1 MGSKPSTGRSE
12 SKPENKKPSVQPQ
25 PKPTKTVGSGDTFSP
40 HEVPEI
46 SDKHDIKRQES
57 VSNRDLMISYSHIDK
72 EMMAKLRES
81 LEENG
86 ISVWVDVVGL
96 GAGVDFLS
104 KIGQAILD
112 AKLFISLLSTSTVKS
127 KYCQDEVALA
137 YISQK
142 AIFPVAIQSQEEIYA
157 IMDTGMKLQLASLEW
172 TFIDP
177 ENFDE
182 GFKELLPKLKAELE
196 DQEKEVNRGH
206 KVKERLKER
215 QKKFKRETSISID
228 PHLSENP
235 KVYWNK
241 FYKNKEKVDLNQFA
255 EDFLKYFK
263 EDLNQVYPAEDQTWL
278 INNLKEEV
286 AMSIDSE
293 VKEITPKSLADFC
306 TVDGEE
312 QALWQ
317 RVTSY
322 AQDMYAMKDVF
333 AMDSTVRVDAIENLG
348 KYQSASV
355 INSLKDLLRNEDS
368 NIRAVAAVSLA
379 KTGNQD
385 KSTINVLLKCLNDKD
400 RLVRE
405 SGCLALGHMKAKR
418 AVPKLLHLWRNDF
431 ISHVREAAQ
440 TALIQIGG
448 EQVDKAMH
456 ITKVLAEEIRL
467 LTEET

>member
-1 MGSKPSTGRSE
+1 MGSKPSTRQKETPTTIKST
-12 SKPENKKPSVQPQ
+12 Q
-25 PKPTKTVGSGDTFSP
+25 PKTQSTGTEKSENTFSP
-40 HEVPEI
+40 HEVPENPDK
-46 SDKHDIKRQES
+46 SDLKRQES
-57 VSNRDLMISYSHIDK
+57 VSNRDLMISYSHQDK
-72 EMMAKLRES
+72 EMMAKLREN
-81 LEENG
+81 LEING

-112 AKLFISLLSTSTVKS
+112 AKLFVSLLSTSTVKS

-137 YISQK
+137 YISKK
-142 AIFPVAIQSQEEIYA
+142 AMFPVAIQPKEEIYA

-172 TFIDP
+172 TSLDP
-177 ENFDE
+177 DNFDE
-182 GFKELLPKLKAELE
+182 GFQELLSKLKTELE
-196 DQEKEVNRGH
+196 DQEKEAKLGH
-206 KVKERLKER
+206 KVTERLKER
-215 QKKFKRETSISID
+215 QKRFQRQKSIYID

-235 KVYWNK
+235 TVYWNK
-241 FYKNKEKVDLNQFA
+241 FYKDKDSVELNQFA
-255 EDFLKYFK
+255 EDFQKYYK
-263 EDLNQVYPAEDQTWL
+263 DDLNKVYPLEDQTWL
-278 INNLKEEV
+278 INNLKEEIS
-286 AMSIDSE
+286 MSVDTEMEI
-293 VKEITPKSLADFC
+293 ITPESLTEFC
-306 TVDGEE
+306 TVDGEV
-312 QALWQ
+312 QALWE

-355 INSLKDLLRNEDS
+355 IESLRDLLRNQDS

-385 KSTINVLLKCLNDKD
+385 KSTINVLLKCLKDKD

-405 SGCLALGHMKAKR
+405 AGCLALGHMKAKA

-440 TALIQIGG
+440 AALLQIGG
-448 EQVDKAMH
+448 EKVDKAMH

-467 LTEET
+467 LTEEN